1 MISDYYHKW
10 GLLELHYVQE
20 YYWYA
25 RRSVDLIL
33 DGADDAQER
42 VKGLEEEYSGLL
54 VRIRDGGSYSVGN
67 VLGICKRLAD
77 SEEAEDRAMAV
88 TLARELANYGEPAA
102 WYFMGICRMKGVGV
116 NKNARRGATLLRTAS
131 DGGYAPARNKLFDV
145 LWRKR
150 ADKYLEEALALAEFG
165 SECGDGRSMLRL
177 AWCYLDGKG
186 VEKDLDKALY
196 WTRKATAAKIAGIQD
211 HVMSTLMK
219 IGTQEAYVEL
229 MAMAGE
235 RAKRGNGKAALIL
248 SRMYYDGMG
257 VPKNLEKSA
266 RLARRAARRDVP
278 GARLMLFDA
287 LWAMGPSKHD
297 ARLLKI
303 LSEKEI
309 DGSADALWRKGLA
322 HYYGRGV
329 PEDKALGR
337 ELMEAAAAKN
347 GKWESE
353 LKSIEAE
360 KTKKGTKGKK
370 ARRQSENTPI

>member
-54 VRIRDGGSYSVGN
+54 VRIRDGSSYSVGN

-116 NKNARRGATLLRTAS
+116 GKNARRGATLLRTAS

-150 ADKYLEEALALAEFG
+150 ADKYLKEALALAEFG

-196 WTRKATAAKIAGIQD
+196 WTRKAAAAKIAGIQD

-229 MAMAGE
+229 RAMAGE
-235 RAKRGNGKAALIL
+235 RAKRGNGKAALFL
-248 SRMYYDGMG
+248 SRMYYDGLG

-266 RLARRAARRDVP
+266 RLARRAARKDVP

-303 LSEKEI
+303 LSEKEL

-322 HYYGRGV
+322 HSYGRGV

-353 LKSIEAE
+353 LKSMEAE
-360 KTKKGTKGKK
+360 KTKKGIKKGKAQK
-370 ARRQSENTPI
+370 QSENTPT